1 MIDSSAAVSSSR
13 YPVFPDVPSLAN
25 PVRIKRA
32 PDGHDITPLSLV
44 ADPAERTMAELYR
57 QGLQEGVRTGAAALT
72 LDNIPEDSRF
82 GKWWSH
88 FHDAVNSP
96 LFTQWARSKNID
108 LSEPIHVFP
117 AYNQIICTINGKR
130 EALQGSEQDN
140 SWPAATGPVM
150 QAARVVGAQGAGLAA
165 PTSRSS
171 APFSAVAR
179 FYGEPGLGASPQVQA
194 KRAGEL
200 QHDCRFTDIPSS
212 DTTRSAQSRC
222 DNALDS
228 ANTALWDAQ
237 DKQALLE
244 KLQGFPANGSRRI
257 DEYLKSTTLSVHPK
271 GTYSQL
277 SEPGDDKA
285 VSLETFIANR
295 GWTVPKSQ
303 DELANLIRVLS
314 TPPLPSARLGNFGGA
329 LSWDN
334 ALDNDQQKL
343 VYSHFFHNNLRL
355 PGLGEQFRSS
365 GALGYLSQNLH
376 WSANDMRNP
385 ERIIEQIIDSPKAK
399 ELGKA
404 LQEKMGAL
412 KTETSDQ
419 DMVLAAISTTLDDES
434 VFRPKKNHVAGF
446 NLGAEQHYGRPLATI
461 KQGLIDHL
469 SSTRKT
475 TMEMAP
481 VAAHLLLSR
490 AAPEFLVKDVPQSVT
505 YGSIAWA
512 SLKAAVA
519 RIEAQSPGASAK
531 MTFAEVISRDAND
544 PVSAAEELVQNQALK
559 SVLGEWAGINGV
571 LTKIETGEYSTSNI
585 EFAQKMMAEQRDL
598 LSKVPAAL
606 NSEMPTQKSIALKV
620 LKEAFGEHIPFE
632 RKCITSNYATQDSF
646 HLTPSLT
653 TDPVGNYSLLDLY
666 LSGRAAD
673 SVGWTSTDKDVPIK
687 RMLSKLA
694 SLKNPGELHADAFA
708 KYKSGIENAY
718 AISTRNL
725 ISQLPLEGRKNLEY
739 GEIKVYVEG
748 EVSRTTSHLP
758 SGTFVDGPGFP
769 EQALKERA
777 LLIKTTRNGNDE
789 FYEISPQQGRI
800 RKRDEFKAGFKEGVQ
815 DQWVERPS
823 LTGKK
828 EINRSIN
835 ELKPQTA
842 QDKERRSA
850 APQLN
855 LPPASF
861 TSSRSRY
868 LGELLSNHT
877 THAFRFG
884 ELFESSKAVTTFD
897 KEDARK
903 KLATEFFLGVIPGAS
918 AVRHLIQ
925 GKPLEA
931 LGDVVFDG
939 VMYATTLG
947 FGKAAGGF
955 KAFKSVKS
963 FGGSLVT
970 GAKAGLRSIGDFS
983 SGVARAAGRGIE
995 ATVARVRHGLRSPE
1009 VLKLAKRIDIA
1020 EGTVKAANNVDIAR
1034 CTAKLDEATGRWF
1047 HYDLKTGKSY
1057 GLPINFTPDDIPS
1070 STLQKNIDIL
1080 RNNPKSGVIDSIC
1093 YESALLIGSAEKKLS
1108 KTTVDAVRRATKE
1121 APTSGTNY
1129 TAGYKRLM
1137 GITDDSPKK
1146 ALDMS
1151 QVTESGIVNFKYGH
1165 EGGNYFHTAYIHKT
1179 DTGEL
1184 VFYHSNSFTLDVAL
1198 AEKNTLPT
1206 VVGGST
1212 VYPLDSARLEKLQQ
1226 WLAENKHEVVF
1237 TKSSVLEANA
1247 RAPAA

>member
-1 MIDSSAAVSSSR
+1 MIDSRAAVSSSH

-32 PDGHDITPLSLV
+32 PDGHDITPVRLI

-88 FHDAVNSP
+88 FHDAVTSP
-96 LFTQWARSKNID
+96 FFTQWARTKNID
-108 LSEPIHVFP
+108 LSEPIHIFP
-117 AYNQIICTINGKR
+117 AYNQIVCTINGKR
-130 EALQGSEQDN
+130 ETLQGSEQDN
-140 SWPAATGPVM
+140 SWPAATGPLM

-171 APFSAVAR
+171 APFSVVAR

-200 QHDCRFTDIPSS
+200 QHDCRFTDIPST
-212 DTTRSAQSRC
+212 DTTRSAQSRS

-228 ANTALWDAQ
+228 ANTALWDVQ

-244 KLQGFPANGSRRI
+244 KLRGFPANGSRRI
-257 DEYLKSTTLSVHPK
+257 DEYLKSTTLSVHPQ

-277 SEPGDDKA
+277 SEPGEEKT
-285 VSLETFIANR
+285 VSLETFIGNS
-295 GWTVPKSQ
+295 GWTVPESQ
-303 DELANLIRVLS
+303 DALANLIRVLS
-314 TPPLPSARLGNFGGA
+314 TPPLPTARLGNFGGA
-329 LSWDN
+329 LSWDVE
-334 ALDNDQQKL
+334 LDNDKQKL
-343 VYSHFFHNNLRL
+343 VYSHVTHNNLRL

-365 GALGYLSQNLH
+365 GALGYLTHNLR

-412 KTETSDQ
+412 WTTTSDQ
-419 DMVLAAISTTLDDES
+419 DWVLAAIATTLDSES

-469 SSTRKT
+469 SSARKT
-475 TMEMAP
+475 TTEMAP
-481 VAAHLLLSR
+481 VAAHLLLPR
-490 AAPEFLVKDVPQSVT
+490 AAPELLVKDVPQSVT
-505 YGSIAWA
+505 YGSVAWA

-519 RIEAQSPGASAK
+519 RIEAQSPGSSAK
-531 MTFAEVISRDAND
+531 MTFAEVISRDASD
-544 PVSAAEELVQNQALK
+544 PVSAAEELIQSQTLK
-559 SVLGEWAGINGV
+559 PVISEWAGINGV
-571 LTKIETGEYSTSNI
+571 LTKTERGEYSAANI
-585 EFAQKMMAEQRDL
+585 EFAQKMMAEQIDL
-598 LSKVPAAL
+598 LSKVPVAL
-606 NSEMPTQKSIALKV
+606 NSEIPTQKSIALKV

-632 RKCITSNYATQDSF
+632 RKCITSNRVTQDSH
-646 HLTPSLT
+646 HLTPSLN

-673 SVGWTSTDKDVPIK
+673 PVGWTSTDTDVPIK
-687 RMLSKLA
+687 KMLSKL
-694 SLKNPGELHADAFA
+694 SRLEKPGELYADAFA
-708 KYKSGIENAY
+708 QYKSGIEDAY

-725 ISQLPLEGRKNLEY
+725 ISQLPLEDRKNLEY

-748 EVSRTTSHLP
+748 DVSRRTNYLP
-758 SGTFVDGPGFP
+758 TGDYVQGPYFP

-777 LLIKTTRNGNDE
+777 LLIKTTRNGKDE
-789 FYEISPQQGRI
+789 FYEVAPQQGRI
-800 RKRDEFKAGFKEGVQ
+800 RKRDELKTHFKEGVQ
-815 DQWVERPS
+815 DQWVESP
-823 LTGKK
+823 TFIGKK
-828 EINRSIN
+828 ETNRSIV
-835 ELKPQTA
+835 ELKPTTV
-842 QDKERRSA
+842 QDEELRSA
-850 APQLN
+850 RSQFSL
-855 LPPASF
+855 LPDLF
-861 TSSRSRY
+861 TSQRSCY
-868 LGELLSNHT
+868 LGELLSKYT
-877 THAFRFG
+877 TQAFRFN

-897 KEDARK
+897 KEEARK
-903 KLATEFFLGVIPGAS
+903 RLATEVFLGIIPGAS

-931 LGDVVFDG
+931 LGDVIFDG

-947 FGKAAGGF
+947 FGKAAGSL

-963 FGGSLVT
+963 FGGALVK
-970 GAKAGLRSIGDFS
+970 GASSGLRSLGDIS
-983 SGVARAAGRGIE
+983 SGVAKAAGRGVG
-995 ATVARVRHGLRSPE
+995 ATLARVRHGLRSPE
-1009 VLKLAKRIDIA
+1009 VLKLAKRTDIA
-1020 EGTVKAANNVDIAR
+1020 EGTIKAASNIDVTR
-1034 CTAKLDEATGRWF
+1034 STAKLDEATGSWF

-1057 GLPINFTPDDIPS
+1057 GLPINFTPDDISS

-1080 RNNPKSGVIDSIC
+1080 RANPRAGVIDSIC
-1093 YESALLIGSAEKKLS
+1093 YEGALLVGLAEKKLS
-1108 KTTVDAVRRATKE
+1108 KTTVDTVRRATKE
-1121 APTSGTNY
+1121 APASGSNY

-1137 GITDDSPKK
+1137 GITDDNPKT

-1198 AEKNTLPT
+1198 SEKNTLPT
-1206 VVGGST
+1206 VVGRST
-1212 VYPLDSARLEKLQQ
+1212 VYPLDSVRLEKLQQ

-1247 RAPAA
+1247 RAPVA